1 MDDTPKATETPAAW
15 LRDLGESEAELAAG
29 QTVKSGP
36 LRQRLRDSIAR
47 LEARIESEKKSKAA
61 TPR

>member
-1 MDDTPKATETPAAW
+1 MDDTPKATETPVGW
-15 LRDLGESEAELAAG
+15 LRDLEESEAELASG

-47 LEARIESEKKSKAA
+47 LEARIESEKKSKAT